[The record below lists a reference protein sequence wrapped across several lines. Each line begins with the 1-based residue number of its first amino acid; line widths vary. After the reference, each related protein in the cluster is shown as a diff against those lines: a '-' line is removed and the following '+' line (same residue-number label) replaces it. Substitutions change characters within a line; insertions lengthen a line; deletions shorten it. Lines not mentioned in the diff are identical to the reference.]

1 VGSGSQAALRF
12 TVDLSYRDRGPR
24 SNIAAVVKGPRL
36 RASLLFAALL
46 VGCGGEPSPSVDCHQ
61 PVWAQPRHAGSDLRV
76 VGSWDGWQKPG
87 TALAPRDDGFW
98 LALLELPPGEY
109 GYEIAENGVTRL
121 DTTQPLTTYDG
132 DREVSLLIA
141 ADCDKPAL
149 SISKASA
156 DDKGALSL
164 DAAFLARHGGAGIAS
179 ATMTLDGAALDLTKA
194 AKVETTAATGAV
206 HASASGLGAGKH
218 LVKLTATDGD
228 GAEVS
233 AEASVWVAPAA
244 ETWEDA
250 VLYQIVVDRFRGDGG
265 APLAPPATP
274 GTRAG
279 GTLDGVRAEIEK
291 GTFASLG
298 VSALWLSPV
307 YANPDDFRLG
317 RDGHLSEGY
326 HGYWPLGSRA
336 VEPRQGGEA
345 ALRALMQSAHAHG
358 LRVLFDVVPN
368 HVYEKNPIFLDH
380 QHDGWFTNE
389 VPHCVCGD
397 PGCDWTSSIIDCWFT
412 PFLPDVRW
420 QSGAAMKSTLA
431 ETLFW
436 MQRFDADGVRID
448 AVPMMPRMTTRRMVR
463 ALRDARAP
471 DRAFF
476 ALGEVF
482 TGAGQID
489 NIRYFMGKDGLD
501 SAFDFPLMWA
511 MRAALAGHGA
521 LGDVEATIADAEEA
535 LRGSGAVMA
544 RMLDNHDTN
553 RFLSE
558 AAGDGGNDAW
568 ANPPKQPTEER
579 PYARQ
584 RMALAL
590 VFALPGMP
598 LVYYGDEVSLAGA
611 SDPDDRRVL
620 PADEALS
627 EQQLATRTLV
637 KRLGWA
643 RRCLPALRRGE
654 RVPVWADTGT
664 LAFARDAGDGDPA
677 LALFSTAPSEA
688 TITIPGGVVPPGD
701 YLDALSGETLTL
713 TGGDAIAVHPSTA
726 RLLIPAHHPA
736 CVNMP

>member
-1 VGSGSQAALRF
+1 M
-12 TVDLSYRDRGPR
+12 
-24 SNIAAVVKGPRL
+24 
-36 RASLLFAALL
+36 
-46 VGCGGEPSPSVDCHQ
+46 
-61 PVWAQPRHAGSDLRV
+61 WAQPRHAGSELRV

-87 TALAPRDDGFW
+87 TAFTARDDGWW

-109 GYEIAENGVTRL
+109 GYQIVENGVARPDVTA
-121 DTTQPLTTYDG
+121 PLSTYDG
-132 DREVSLLIA
+132 DREVSLLVA
-141 ADCDKPAL
+141 ADCAVPAL
-149 SISKASA
+149 RISAASA
-156 DDKGALSL
+156 DEEGALSL
-164 DAAFLARHGGAGIAS
+164 DAAFLARSGGPGLAS
-179 ATMTLDGAALDLTKA
+179 VKLTLDGAALASAEIDA
-194 AKVETTAATGAV
+194 AAATGEV
-206 HASASGLGAGKH
+206 HARAAGLAAGKH
-218 LVKLTATDGD
+218 LVTIEASDDD
-228 GAEVS
+228 GAKVS

-244 ETWEDA
+244 ERWEDA

-265 APLAPPATP
+265 APLSPPATP

-291 GTFASLG
+291 GTFAELG

-307 YANPDDFRLG
+307 YANPDEMRVG
-317 RDGHLSEGY
+317 RDGHLSQGY
-326 HGYWPLGSRA
+326 HGYWPLASRT
-336 VEPRQGGEA
+336 VEPHQGGEA
-345 ALRALMQSAHAHG
+345 ALDALMKSAHAHG

-368 HVYEKNPIFLDH
+368 HVYEQNPLYLDH

-389 VPHCVCGD
+389 VDHCVCGD
-397 PGCDWTSSIIDCWFT
+397 PGCDWNANIVDCWFT

-420 QSGAAMKSTLA
+420 QSDAVMKSTLA

-436 MQRFDADGVRID
+436 MKRFDADGVRID
-448 AVPMMPRMTTRRMVR
+448 AVPMMPRLATRRMVR

-471 DRAFF
+471 ERSFF

-482 TGAGQID
+482 TGPGQID
-489 NIRYFMGKDGLD
+489 NIRYFMGRDGLD
-501 SAFDFPLMWA
+501 SAFDFPLMWS
-511 MRAALAGHGA
+511 MRGAFAGHDA
-521 LGDVEATIADAEEA
+521 LSAVEATIADGEEA

-544 RMLDNHDTN
+544 RMLGNHDTT
-553 RFLSE
+553 RFVSE
-558 AAGDGGNDAW
+558 VAGDAGNDAW
-568 ANPPKQPTEER
+568 ANPPPQPTEER

-598 LVYYGDEVSLAGA
+598 LVYYGDEVALAGA

-620 PADEALS
+620 PSLEALS
-627 EQQLATRTLV
+627 AQQLATRKV
-637 KRLGWA
+637 VQRLGWA

-654 RVPVWADTGT
+654 RVPVWADAGT

-677 LALFSTAPSEA
+677 LALFSTAPSA
-688 TITIPGGVVPPGD
+688 TTITIPGGIVPAGE

-713 TGGDAIAVHPSTA
+713 AGGDVIPVLPSSA